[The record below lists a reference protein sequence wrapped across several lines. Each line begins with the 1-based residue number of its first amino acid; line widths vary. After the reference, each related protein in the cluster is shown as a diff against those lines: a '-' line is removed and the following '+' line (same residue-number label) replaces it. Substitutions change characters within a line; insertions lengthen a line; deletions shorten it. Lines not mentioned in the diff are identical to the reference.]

1 MSCYQQSL
9 TILAQIH
16 LCLPTVKKN
25 CAELYKSGK
34 TTSGVYTI
42 DPDGLGAFKSSVT
55 KRQPVGG
62 GGEDS
67 VSELILSVEK
77 TEKRLHRYRQ
87 NSGLI
92 LENFYKVNKIKQNM
106 LVVSSNWS

>member
-1 MSCYQQSL
+1 MFDL
-9 TILAQIH
+9 
-16 LCLPTVKKN
+16 N
-25 CAELYKSGK
+25 
-34 TTSGVYTI
+34 
-42 DPDGLGAFKSSVT
+42 FKDFSKEST
-55 KRQPVGG
+55 AKRGG
-62 GGEDS
+62 GGGG
-67 VSELILSVEK
+67 LILSVEK

>member
-1 MSCYQQSL
+1 MFDL
-9 TILAQIH
+9 
-16 LCLPTVKKN
+16 N
-25 CAELYKSGK
+25 
-34 TTSGVYTI
+34 
-42 DPDGLGAFKSSVT
+42 FKDFSKEST
-55 KRQPVGG
+55 AKRGVGG
-62 GGEDS
+62 WGG
-67 VSELILSVEK
+67 LILLVEK

>member
-1 MSCYQQSL
+1 MFDLNFKDFSKES
-9 TILAQIH
+9 TA
-16 LCLPTVKKN
+16 KK
-25 CAELYKSGK
+25 G
-34 TTSGVYTI
+34 G
-42 DPDGLGAFKSSVT
+42 G
-55 KRQPVGG
+55 VGG
-62 GGEDS
+62 
-67 VSELILSVEK
+67 LILSVEK

>member
-1 MSCYQQSL
+1 MFDLNFKDFSKES
-9 TILAQIH
+9 TA
-16 LCLPTVKKN
+16 KK
-25 CAELYKSGK
+25 
-34 TTSGVYTI
+34 
-42 DPDGLGAFKSSVT
+42 
-55 KRQPVGG
+55 GG
-62 GGEDS
+62 GGWGG
-67 VSELILSVEK
+67 LILSVEK

>member
-1 MSCYQQSL
+1 MFDLNFTDFSKES
-9 TILAQIH
+9 TA
-16 LCLPTVKKN
+16 
-25 CAELYKSGK
+25 
-34 TTSGVYTI
+34 
-42 DPDGLGAFKSSVT
+42 
-55 KRQPVGG
+55 KRGG
-62 GGEDS
+62 GGGG
-67 VSELILSVEK
+67 LILSVEK

>member
-1 MSCYQQSL
+1 MFDLNFKDFSKES
-9 TILAQIH
+9 TAKR
-16 LCLPTVKKN
+16 V
-25 CAELYKSGK
+25 GWG
-34 TTSGVYTI
+34 GV
-42 DPDGLGAFKSSVT
+42 
-55 KRQPVGG
+55 
-62 GGEDS
+62 
-67 VSELILSVEK
+67 ILSVEK

>member
-1 MSCYQQSL
+1 MFDL
-9 TILAQIH
+9 
-16 LCLPTVKKN
+16 N
-25 CAELYKSGK
+25 
-34 TTSGVYTI
+34 
-42 DPDGLGAFKSSVT
+42 FKDFSKEST
-55 KRQPVGG
+55 AKRGG
-62 GGEDS
+62 GG
-67 VSELILSVEK
+67 LILSVEK

>member
-1 MSCYQQSL
+1 MFDL
-9 TILAQIH
+9 
-16 LCLPTVKKN
+16 N
-25 CAELYKSGK
+25 
-34 TTSGVYTI
+34 
-42 DPDGLGAFKSSVT
+42 FKDFSKEST
-55 KRQPVGG
+55 AKRGG
-62 GGEDS
+62 GWGG
-67 VSELILSVEK
+67 LILSEEK

>member
-1 MSCYQQSL
+1 MFDL
-9 TILAQIH
+9 
-16 LCLPTVKKN
+16 N
-25 CAELYKSGK
+25 
-34 TTSGVYTI
+34 
-42 DPDGLGAFKSSVT
+42 FKDFSKEST
-55 KRQPVGG
+55 AKRGG
-62 GGEDS
+62 GWGG
-67 VSELILSVEK
+67 LILLVEK

>member
-1 MSCYQQSL
+1 MFDL
-9 TILAQIH
+9 
-16 LCLPTVKKN
+16 N
-25 CAELYKSGK
+25 
-34 TTSGVYTI
+34 
-42 DPDGLGAFKSSVT
+42 FKDFSKEST
-55 KRQPVGG
+55 AKRVGWGG
-62 GGEDS
+62 G
-67 VSELILSVEK
+67 VILSVEK

>member
-1 MSCYQQSL
+1 MFDL
-9 TILAQIH
+9 
-16 LCLPTVKKN
+16 N
-25 CAELYKSGK
+25 
-34 TTSGVYTI
+34 
-42 DPDGLGAFKSSVT
+42 FKDFSKEST
-55 KRQPVGG
+55 AKRGG
-62 GGEDS
+62 GWGG
-67 VSELILSVEK
+67 LILLLEK